1 MLLSL
6 PGLIMGFREGLE
18 VFLVVGIIV
27 HYLRKINRRDL
38 IRFSAYGA
46 VAGLALSLLLG
57 FGLNLIG
64 QAQNNTDL
72 VAKVWE
78 SGASFVALIL
88 MTTFII
94 FMFKHGQNISA
105 KVHSQVDHNLSQSG
119 VLLVSL
125 LLVAREGVEIAIF
138 TFAGKYSLLSVS
150 GGIMAALVLFALIS
164 LALVRINL
172 RTLFNVTLVYL
183 IIQAGYLL
191 GYGIHEGLSALK
203 DSGYIAKNS
212 ILLLKAFDLSPTV
225 FDHKAGMIG
234 LPLNVLVGWYSRPE
248 WLQLLAQYSYTA
260 FMFILFLQ
268 TQQKST
274 GKTVHSSPLQEA

>member
-1 MLLSL
+1 
-6 PGLIMGFREGLE
+6 
-18 VFLVVGIIV
+18 
-27 HYLRKINRRDL
+27 
-38 IRFSAYGA
+38 
-46 VAGLALSLLLG
+46 
-57 FGLNLIG
+57 
-64 QAQNNTDL
+64 
-72 VAKVWE
+72 
-78 SGASFVALIL
+78 

-94 FMFKHGQNISA
+94 FMFRHGQNISA

-125 LLVAREGVEIAIF
+125 MLVAREGVEIAIF

-150 GGIMAALVLFALIS
+150 GGILAALAIFALIS

-183 IIQAGYLL
+183 VIQAGYLL

-212 ILLLKAFDLSPTV
+212 FLLIKAFDLSPTV
-225 FDHKAGMIG
+225 FDHKAGVIG

-248 WLQLLAQYSYTA
+248 WLQLLAQYGYTA
-260 FMFILFLQ
+260 WIFTLFLKS
-268 TQQKST
+268 QQKST
-274 GKTVHSSPLQEA
+274 GKAAPSRTLQEA